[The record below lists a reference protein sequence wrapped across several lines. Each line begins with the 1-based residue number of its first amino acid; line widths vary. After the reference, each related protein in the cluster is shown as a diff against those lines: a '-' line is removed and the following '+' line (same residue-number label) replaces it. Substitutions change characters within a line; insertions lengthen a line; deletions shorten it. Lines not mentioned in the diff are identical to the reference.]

1 MKRFI
6 IAILVCSIAL
16 MSASCAYGESYAFE
30 PYELNDG
37 QFERVPYNG
46 LNDPN
51 LLRYV
56 EGSVFS
62 DLTMRFDGTNY
73 RIENVTA
80 GYMSKEYLE
89 EVAYNSQTNIFF
101 GYTLDELDAQFQ
113 GTRYVFTLGADGET
127 EVVPFEAYDDTYERV
142 LRNVAIGTG
151 VILICVTV
159 SVVTAGAGAPAISL
173 IFATSAKT
181 AAIYAAESGAVSAV
195 IAGTVTGIQ
204 TGDFDAALKA
214 GALAGSESFKWGAI
228 GGSILGGGSELV
240 MLKMAARGGLTLDE
254 VAIIIKESDLP
265 ANFIQQIHSMDE
277 YYELLALAEQ
287 GGLAIQDICTICLST
302 GYPLEVVKLFRSTEE
317 GIIYFEQAGLF
328 SETINGEAVLI
339 RSIDLNYT
347 SELAGKMVTNL
358 ERMKKGYPAIDPVT
372 GEAFQLHHIGQNI
385 DSPLAIL
392 TRLEHTGGGNNAI
405 LHDTNIAN
413 GSGVHS
419 LLSDT
424 EWAAQREEFWRA
436 LATFLKPE

>member
-6 IAILVCSIAL
+6 IAMLICSIAL
-16 MSASCAYGESYAFE
+16 MGASCAYGESYAFE
-30 PYELNDG
+30 PYELIDG

-62 DLTMRFDGTNY
+62 DLTMRFDGTDY

-89 EVAYNSQTNIFF
+89 EVAYNSQANVFF

-113 GTRYVFTLGADGET
+113 GTRYVFTLGANGET

-142 LRNVAIGTG
+142 LMNVAIGTG

-228 GGSILGGGSELV
+228 GGSILGGASELV

-254 VAIIIKESDLP
+254 VAIIIQESDLP

-277 YYELLALAEQ
+277 YYELLAVAEQ

-302 GYPLEVVKLFRSTEE
+302 GYPMEVVKLFRSTEE

-358 ERMKKGYPAIDPVT
+358 ERMKEGYAAIDPVT

-405 LHDTNIAN
+405 LHDPNIAN

-419 LLSDT
+419 LLSET
-424 EWAAQREEFWRA
+424 EWAAQREEFWKA
-436 LATFLKPE
+436 LAAFLKP

>member
-16 MSASCAYGESYAFE
+16 MGASCAHGESYAFE

-127 EVVPFEAYDDTYERV
+127 EVVPCFKCSLQAPMM
-142 LRNVAIGTG
+142 AS
-151 VILICVTV
+151 
-159 SVVTAGAGAPAISL
+159 SVP
-173 IFATSAKT
+173 SA
-181 AAIYAAESGAVSAV
+181 
-195 IAGTVTGIQ
+195 
-204 TGDFDAALKA
+204 
-214 GALAGSESFKWGAI
+214 
-228 GGSILGGGSELV
+228 
-240 MLKMAARGGLTLDE
+240 
-254 VAIIIKESDLP
+254 
-265 ANFIQQIHSMDE
+265 
-277 YYELLALAEQ
+277 
-287 GGLAIQDICTICLST
+287 
-302 GYPLEVVKLFRSTEE
+302 
-317 GIIYFEQAGLF
+317 
-328 SETINGEAVLI
+328 
-339 RSIDLNYT
+339 
-347 SELAGKMVTNL
+347 
-358 ERMKKGYPAIDPVT
+358 
-372 GEAFQLHHIGQNI
+372 
-385 DSPLAIL
+385 
-392 TRLEHTGGGNNAI
+392 
-405 LHDTNIAN
+405 
-413 GSGVHS
+413 
-419 LLSDT
+419 
-424 EWAAQREEFWRA
+424 
-436 LATFLKPE
+436 